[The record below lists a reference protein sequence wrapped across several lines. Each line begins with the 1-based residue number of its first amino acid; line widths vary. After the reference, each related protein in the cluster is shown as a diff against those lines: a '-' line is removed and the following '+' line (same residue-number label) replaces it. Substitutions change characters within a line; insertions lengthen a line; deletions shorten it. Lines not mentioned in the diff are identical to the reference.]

1 MSTCLWSRWKWWGK
15 EITSPFPALLWKV
28 KVREKNPD
36 SKKKLFV
43 LHGILTLTKLKC
55 FMSYIHDKVALL
67 TRRHSEHETRNIMH
81 RFVLEIY
88 KTLIQRW
95 IFDDSD
101 ETDWQKIVPE
111 TFTETQNEL
120 EL

>member
-1 MSTCLWSRWKWWGK
+1 
-15 EITSPFPALLWKV
+15 
-28 KVREKNPD
+28 
-36 SKKKLFV
+36 
-43 LHGILTLTKLKC
+43 
-55 FMSYIHDKVALL
+55 
-67 TRRHSEHETRNIMH
+67 MH